1 MIGLGAMGGRIAR
14 RLLDRGHDLVVWNRT
29 PDKADE
35 LVALGGSPAASPAD
49 VARASDAVITMLADP
64 DALRAVVEGPDGVA
78 AGADDGTTVLE
89 MSTVGPGAIEWLRSA
104 LPVEVGVLD
113 APVQGSLGEAES
125 GR

>member
-1 MIGLGAMGGRIAR
+1 M
-14 RLLDRGHDLVVWNRT
+14 
-29 PDKADE
+29 
-35 LVALGGSPAASPAD
+35 
-49 VARASDAVITMLADP
+49 
-64 DALRAVVEGPDGVA
+64 EGPDGVA
-78 AGADDGTTVLE
+78 AGADEGTTVLE